1 MANEMCTLKNN
12 VFVFVYKND
21 DVLRKLNYYLYCSSF
36 NFIEDKFFI
45 SPRIK
50 ACV

>member
-12 VFVFVYKND
+12 VFVFKND
-21 DVLRKLNYYLYCSSF
+21 GVLWKLNYYLYCSSF

-45 SPRIK
+45 SARIK